1 MEREIGHIRFAVV
14 YFAAGIFGFVFG
26 GNYAPNGQPS
36 TGCSGS
42 LFGIFALI
50 LLDLI
55 WTWRSRKSP
64 GKDLGFLMFEIILC
78 FVIGLFPGLDNFSH
92 IGGFLMGL
100 FLGLTVLHSPPSI
113 RQKIGA
119 GEPPYTPM
127 AANSPPYAANPHSA
141 LPGGFGAFFKN
152 PVGFFKGRKPLWWA
166 WWFVRAATL
175 ATALIV
181 MIVLI
186 NNFYKYKKTCSWCK
200 YLSCLPISNWCE
212 MGVLTTT
219 NTTSNNPARMLARS
233 VAPTDLLQ
241 FL

>member
-1 MEREIGHIRFAVV
+1 M
-14 YFAAGIFGFVFG
+14 
-26 GNYAPNGQPS
+26 
-36 TGCSGS
+36 
-42 LFGIFALI
+42 
-50 LLDLI
+50 
-55 WTWRSRKSP
+55 
-64 GKDLGFLMFEIILC
+64 
-78 FVIGLFPGLDNFSH
+78 
-92 IGGFLMGL
+92 
-100 FLGLTVLHSPPSI
+100 

-152 PVGFFKGRKPLWWA
+152 PAGFFKGRKPLWWA

-181 MIVLI
+181 LIVLI

>member
-1 MEREIGHIRFAVV
+1 MLLTGSLARKFSINTLGKHCPLTHFR
-14 YFAAGIFGFVFG
+14 
-26 GNYAPNGQPS
+26 
-36 TGCSGS
+36 GCSGS

-55 WTWRSRKSP
+55 WTWGSRKSP
-64 GKDLGFLMFEIILC
+64 KKDLGFLVFEIILC

-141 LPGGFGAFFKN
+141 LPGGFGGFFKN
-152 PVGFFKGRKPLWWA
+152 PTGFFKGRKQLWWA
-166 WWFVRAATL
+166 WWLVRAATL

-186 NNFYKYKKTCSWCK
+186 NNFYKYKKTCGWCK
-200 YLSCLPISNWCE
+200 YLSCLPILNWCE
-212 MGVLTTT
+212 MGALTTT
-219 NTTSNNPARMLARS
+219 NATSSGGTSNNPARMLARS
-233 VAPTDLLQ
+233 LAPTDLLQ